1 VSLKNWTITAELIR
15 KGRDGAVAFG
25 SYLLNQTEHEGQTIL
40 PISSRRNLFRLIRD
54 AEAINLMRRMNTG
67 GGMVKNFAWSIGL
80 EFPFELQEQQL
91 KEIYQKVMMRFYEY
105 LNNKAKLN
113 LSKEEIGQII
123 SEKCFAVIHKD
134 GSVKNHIHIMAPTVF
149 KGKSIDFYAKKHLY
163 ALKMLN
169 NEVVNEVAGF
179 DCLDYQIESTIQ
191 HKKRIKKTKYK
202 QQKEIR
208 AQTAE
213 MAQEVYNLLAMLQE
227 QQKAYQEHIER
238 TGEHIPKEL
247 KRLETATKQLKNLNT
262 QRALK
267 TLSNSYI
274 NGPSPKL

>member
-1 VSLKNWTITAELIR
+1 MSLKNWTITAELIR

-25 SYLLNQTEHEGQTIL
+25 AYLLSQSEHQGQTIL
-40 PISSRRNLFRLIRD
+40 PISSKRNLFRLIRD
-54 AEAINLMRRMNTG
+54 AEAINLMRRMTTG
-67 GGMVKNFAWSIGL
+67 GGVVKNFAWSLGL
-80 EFPFELQEQQL
+80 EFPFELPEQQL
-91 KEIYQKVMMRFYEY
+91 REIYQKVMLRFFEY

-113 LSKEEIGQII
+113 LSADEIKQVVN
-123 SEKCFAVIHKD
+123 EKCFAVIHKD
-134 GSVKNHIHIMAPTVF
+134 GSVKNHIHIMTPTIF
-149 KGKSIDFYAKKHLY
+149 KGRSIDFYAKKHLY

-179 DCLDYQIESTIQ
+179 DCLDYQIQSTIE
-191 HKKRIKKTKYK
+191 HKKRVSKNKYK

-208 AQTAE
+208 AKTEE
-213 MAQEVYNLLAMLQE
+213 MTQEVAKLLAMLQE
-227 QQKAYQEHIER
+227 QQRAYQEHIER

-267 TLSNSYI
+267 TLSNSHI
-274 NGPSPKL
+274 KGPSPKL